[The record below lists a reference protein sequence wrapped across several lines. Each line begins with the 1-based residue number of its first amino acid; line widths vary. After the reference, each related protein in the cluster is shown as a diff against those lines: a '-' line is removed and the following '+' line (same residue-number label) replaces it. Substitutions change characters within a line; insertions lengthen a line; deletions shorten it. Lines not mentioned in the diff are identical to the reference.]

1 MKVILREDV
10 ENLGR
15 IGDMVQ
21 VKPGYARNYLIPQ
34 GKAGEATVRN
44 IKALE
49 HQKKLVQ
56 DRIMKTV
63 KSAEALAQ
71 RIESVSVTISQKVGE
86 NDRLFGSVTTLH
98 IADALKEEGIEVDK
112 KKILLEEP
120 IKQLGVYSV
129 PIKLHTEVTANLKV
143 WIVEDKE

>member
-10 ENLGR
+10 ENLGK
-15 IGDMVQ
+15 IGDLVQ

-34 GKAGEATVRN
+34 EKASEATVRN
-44 IKALE
+44 IKVLE

-56 DRIMKTV
+56 DRVMKTI
-63 KSAEALAQ
+63 KSAEGLAQ
-71 RIESVSVTISQKVGE
+71 RIAAISVTLSQKVGE
-86 NDRLFGSVTTLH
+86 NDRLFGSVTTMH

-129 PIKLHTEVTANLKV
+129 PIKLHTDVTANLKV
-143 WIVEDKE
+143 WIVEEN

>member
-1 MKVILREDV
+1 
-10 ENLGR
+10 
-15 IGDMVQ
+15 
-21 VKPGYARNYLIPQ
+21 LIPQ
-34 GKAGEATVRN
+34 GKASEATVRN
-44 IKALE
+44 IKVLE

-71 RIESVSVTISQKVGE
+71 RIESISVTLSQKVGE
-86 NDRLFGSVTTLH
+86 NDRLFGSVTAMH

-143 WIVEDKE
+143 WIVQEN